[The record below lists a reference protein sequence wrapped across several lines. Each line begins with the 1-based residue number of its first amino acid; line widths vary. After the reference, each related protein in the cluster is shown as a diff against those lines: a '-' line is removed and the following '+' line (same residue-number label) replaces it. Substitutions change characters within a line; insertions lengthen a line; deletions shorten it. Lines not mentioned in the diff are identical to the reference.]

1 MYKVA
6 WVGQEEVEKVFEEE
20 PGPVVWYSS
29 VSVGLEWRERGGG
42 RGKRFGQVCFEGRR
56 ETETQGGGGIMRK
69 KGRRHGR
76 KIPKGNEAGVR
87 WRDRKTWSG
96 KNVEEDRIAVW
107 FISHL
112 SHSLDIQGRGR
123 KPVRQSLQRSWPLY
137 GSEQWPPSRVP
148 APHSW

>member
-6 WVGQEEVEKVFEEE
+6 WVGQEEVEKCLKKSL
-20 PGPVVWYSS
+20 GPSFDIHQWA
-29 VSVGLEWRERGGG
+29 WRERGGG

-56 ETETQGGGGIMRK
+56 ETETRGEEMMRK

-87 WRDRKTWSG
+87 WRDRKRWSG
-96 KNVEEDRIAVW
+96 KNEEEDRIAVW

>member
-1 MYKVA
+1 M
-6 WVGQEEVEKVFEEE
+6 
-20 PGPVVWYSS
+20 
-29 VSVGLEWRERGGG
+29 EWRERGGR
-42 RGKRFGQVCFEGRR
+42 RGKRFGQVCFEGRG
-56 ETETQGGGGIMRK
+56 ETETQRGKKEMMKK

-87 WRDRKTWSG
+87 WRDRKRWSG

-123 KPVRQSLQRSWPLY
+123 KPVRQSLQRS
-137 GSEQWPPSRVP
+137 
-148 APHSW
+148 